1 MGGRL
6 EDEKD
11 PPFFVVVAVVVLYY
25 IYSEAEKCLEAIGP
39 LPFLRDAW
47 MKNKQNLQ
55 HISGCHYPG
64 L

>member
-1 MGGRL
+1 M
-6 EDEKD
+6 KKT
-11 PPFFVVVAVVVLYY
+11 PHPFFFAVVVLYY
-25 IYSEAEKCLEAIGP
+25 TYSEAEKRLEAIGP

-55 HISGCHYPG
+55 HISGCYYPG